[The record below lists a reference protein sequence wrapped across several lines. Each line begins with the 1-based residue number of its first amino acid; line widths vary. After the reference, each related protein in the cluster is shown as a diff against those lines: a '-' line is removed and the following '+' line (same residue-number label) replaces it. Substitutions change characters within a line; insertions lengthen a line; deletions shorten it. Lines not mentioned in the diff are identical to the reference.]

1 MYPFVV
7 KVKYLNDL
15 DFETPATYDHLNLL
29 IYADTF
35 ADTFAKAAAR
45 IEDRYIDN
53 IESIEVIPCGDSSQL
68 FEVSDK
74 IANALIEGSGDYAE
88 GKKIIQEKE

>member
-7 KVKYLNDL
+7 KVDYWN
-15 DFETPATYDHLNLL
+15 DFETPWTRAHLNLL
-29 IYADTF
+29 VYADTF
-35 ADTFAKAAAR
+35 AEAVAR
-45 IEDRYIDN
+45 IEDRYVDN
-53 IESIEVIPCGDSSQL
+53 IESIEVVACGDSSQL